1 MGVLHFKPL
10 AGSPFAP
17 LLIEPAYRKVAAAIG
32 ARVLSR
38 ALREGERLPS
48 ETELARQ
55 FGVNRSTVREA
66 LRELE
71 SRGLV
76 QRRPGSKLMSVSRPH
91 HETVAEGVS
100 HALLLHDVTVREA
113 LRELE
118 SRGLVQRRPGS
129 KLMSVSRPQQASI
142 AAGISHALLL
152 NDVTVHDVWEAL
164 TILEPPIA
172 IAAARA
178 RNAADLS
185 ALSAAAGA
193 LSSED
198 ADTGAAV
205 QRTAE
210 VFRCIGRATHNPVL
224 GLAQEPL
231 LQLLEP
237 SLVIM
242 IDKVPQARSRIVTA
256 QQQLVRALEARDT
269 QQAEVWMAR
278 HIRDFKKGYEL
289 AGIDLTLRLHPQG
302 TRA

>member
-1 MGVLHFKPL
+1 MSVE
-10 AGSPFAP
+10 FAP

-91 HETVAEGVS
+91 HQSVAEGVS
-100 HALLLHDVTVREA
+100 HALLLHDVTVR
-113 LRELE
+113 
-118 SRGLVQRRPGS
+118 
-129 KLMSVSRPQQASI
+129 
-142 AAGISHALLL
+142 
-152 NDVTVHDVWEAL
+152 DVWEAL

-172 IAAARA
+172 RAAARERSA
-178 RNAADLS
+178 QDLERIV
-185 ALSAAAGA
+185 AAA
-193 LSSED
+193 
-198 ADTGAAV
+198 AAFV
-205 QRTAE
+205 AGRGTEQAVRRSAQ
-210 VFRCIGRATHNPVL
+210 VFRCLGQATHNPVL

-237 SLVIM
+237 SLRVM
-242 IDKVPQARSRIVTA
+242 IDKVPQARTRIATA
-256 QQQLVRALEARDT
+256 HRRLLEALEARDEDGA
-269 QQAEVWMAR
+269 QGWMAR
-278 HIRDFKKGYEL
+278 HIRDFRKGYEI
-289 AGIDLTLRLHPQG
+289 AGIDLALRLG
-302 TRA
+302 AG

>member
-1 MGVLHFKPL
+1 V
-10 AGSPFAP
+10 SVEFAQIQ
-17 LLIEPAYRKVAAAIG
+17 IEPAYRKVAAAIG
-32 ARVLSR
+32 ERILGR
-38 ALREGERLPS
+38 LLHEGERLPS

-76 QRRPGSKLMSVSRPH
+76 QRRPGSKLMSVSRPQQ
-91 HETVAEGVS
+91 S
-100 HALLLHDVTVREA
+100 
-113 LRELE
+113 
-118 SRGLVQRRPGS
+118 
-129 KLMSVSRPQQASI
+129 SV

-152 NDVTVHDVWEAL
+152 HDVTVHDVWEAL

-172 IAAARA
+172 VAAAAARTQEDL
-178 RNAADLS
+178 AALTRAAA
-185 ALSAAAGA
+185 ALSQE
-193 LSSED
+193 S

-205 QRTAE
+205 RRTAE

-224 GLAQEPL
+224 ALAQEPL

-256 QQQLVRALEARDT
+256 QEHLVRALEAGDGSAAQT
-269 QQAEVWMAR
+269 WMAR
-278 HIRDFKKGYEL
+278 HIRDFRKGYEL

-302 TRA
+302 SPAP